1 MPNPLTNKTKKPHQ
15 IEYTEIQSYN
25 MYGLIPTVCQHKCIL
40 ICLQAIVK
48 SINILSA
55 SVMADPHK
63 A

>member
-1 MPNPLTNKTKKPHQ
+1 MPNQITNKTKNPHQ
-15 IEYTEIQSYN
+15 TEYTEIQSYS
-25 MYGLIPTVCQHKCIL
+25 MCGFIPTVCQHECIL
-40 ICLQAIVK
+40 ICLLAIVK